1 VKILLSLGLFEPRV
15 GSGRLVSSQFAS
27 GRRGEAGERRCS
39 RKSRVR
45 QSGQQVSFTLRITS
59 ITSSGSVNWIAW
71 LLWVLSTS
79 SWPQRE
85 HVCQILRRTVLSV
98 VYGPF
103 NPLVSSGGEARPA
116 CGGCRPTR
124 APARAGHP
132 RKSRGRK
139 STRKTSPAFG
149 AVKPLAGARAAGKTL
164 RPAPGSA
171 GSPPRRF

>member
-1 VKILLSLGLFEPRV
+1 MLSLKLFEPRV
-15 GSGRLVSSQFAS
+15 GSERLVSSQFDS
-27 GRRGEAGERRCS
+27 GRRGDTGERRCS

-98 VYGPF
+98 VNGPID
-103 NPLVSSGGEARPA
+103 PLVSSGGEARPA
-116 CGGCRPTR
+116 CGGCRPTQ
-124 APARAGHP
+124 APARAGRP
-132 RKSRGRK
+132 RILRGRK
-139 STRKTSPAFG
+139 SNLKTAPAFG
-149 AVKPLAGARAAGKTL
+149 AITLLAGARAAGKTPRL
-164 RPAPGSA
+164 VPGSA
-171 GSPPRRF
+171 GSPRRRS